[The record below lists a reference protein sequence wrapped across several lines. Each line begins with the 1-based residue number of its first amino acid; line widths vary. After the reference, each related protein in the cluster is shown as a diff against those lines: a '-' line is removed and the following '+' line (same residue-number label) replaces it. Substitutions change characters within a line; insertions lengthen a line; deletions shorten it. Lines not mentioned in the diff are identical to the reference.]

1 MANWESAEL
10 VFWQKKLIFFFLSKP
25 NNAWSSFLEGK
36 FQIFLTF
43 CWMFRIIHKQF
54 YNRDLLIQSFFLVL
68 PNLSRFAV
76 QNAVRTWQKH
86 MNNNLKIQ
94 RRKVPRND
102 VHPNLIKSCL
112 TTWLNVR
119 KRDSAHFC
127 TFNLTHCTMNYVT
140 VSIFNPKFWQF
151 INQVIQ

>member
-1 MANWESAEL
+1 M
-10 VFWQKKLIFFFLSKP
+10 
-25 NNAWSSFLEGK
+25 
-36 FQIFLTF
+36 
-43 CWMFRIIHKQF
+43 
-54 YNRDLLIQSFFLVL
+54 
-68 PNLSRFAV
+68 PNLSKFAV

-86 MNNNLKIQ
+86 MNNNLKMQ
-94 RRKVPRND
+94 GEVPQND

-151 INQVIQ
+151 MNQIIQWYKFVIIELCWQDFSHYWPSIYLPPVDICDVIHLLGEKYVHIPLIFPVQPNYLVLSA